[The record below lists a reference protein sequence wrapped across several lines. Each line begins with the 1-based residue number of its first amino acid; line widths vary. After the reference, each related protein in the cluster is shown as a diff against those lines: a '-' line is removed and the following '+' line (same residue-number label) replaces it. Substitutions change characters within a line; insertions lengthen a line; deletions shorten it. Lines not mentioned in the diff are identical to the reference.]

1 MASALPIRVLR
12 RLGRCG
18 FGRLSSLK
26 PARISWPG
34 GAVSFPFDDFPASA
48 LAAGGESLDGTG
60 LRGTYYTALGLAGT
74 TGELGPMLERD
85 DVLAAHRRGH
95 EIACHTF
102 RHLDCSRAGAA
113 AILDDIAKNSAAL
126 SDLLGDFI
134 AVNFAY
140 PFGDLSLGAKRLL
153 APRFRS
159 CRGIGQGFNSGL
171 FDLAQLRAT
180 RIQARSVY

>member
-34 GAVSFPFDDFPASA
+34 GAVSFPFDDFPHSA
-48 LAAGGESLDGTG
+48 FAAGGEVLEQHG

-85 DVLAAHRRGH
+85 DVLAAHHRGH

-102 RHLDCSRAGAA
+102 RHLDSSRAGST
-113 AILDDIAKNSAAL
+113 AILDEITDNSPPL
-126 SDLLGDFI
+126 SHLLPSFLS
-134 AVNFAY
+134 ANFPY
-140 PFGDLSLGAKRLL
+140 PSPHPPLPPTPMLS
-153 APRFRS
+153 
-159 CRGIGQGFNSGL
+159 
-171 FDLAQLRAT
+171 
-180 RIQARSVY
+180 